1 MKPINESMHVVA
13 PFHGY
18 LSFFARLVRLPR
30 LRAANAP
37 FFGSLRSGSRT
48 GSKVEGGP
56 KRANASFRTTLFPV
70 FEHH

>member
-1 MKPINESMHVVA
+1 MFGLIEQSKCVCRDYELP
-13 PFHGY
+13 
-18 LSFFARLVRLPR
+18 VRR
-30 LRAANAP
+30 H
-37 FFGSLRSGSRT
+37 FGSLRSGSRT